1 MREWKELT
9 RLNKCQVPTCQEHHV
24 VLGFVGGGGGIQRIE
39 IQVLQRP
46 CKITRQVT
54 SSDTCQGQWTPSLG
68 AEAAGPGPSAVPSGE
83 KCSHGRRHSRQQD
96 LLEPKS
102 GGWSTLACWEG
113 RRLLERSGGWG
124 EVLGAIAGV

>member
-1 MREWKELT
+1 MSGASRGAGL
-9 RLNKCQVPTCQEHHV
+9 C
-24 VLGFVGGGGGIQRIE
+24 GGRGRVQRSK

-54 SSDTCQGQWTPSLG
+54 RSGTCQGQRTPSLE

-83 KCSHGRRHSRQQD
+83 KCSRGRRHSRQQD

-102 GGWSTLACWEG
+102 GVWSPLACWEG
-113 RRLLERSGGWG
+113 TRLLERSEGWG